1 MPLSRLFIKII
12 ISFLQRKVN
21 VLYSNSVL
29 EYDKRVTVLHSG
41 VVILYATAGGCRRPH
56 IARTC
61 LKLRYTLR
69 GGLVIVYIHN

>member
-41 VVILYATAGGCRRPH
+41 VVILYATRGRQAARARCRFV
-56 IARTC
+56 C
-61 LKLRYTLR
+61 
-69 GGLVIVYIHN
+69 V

>member
-41 VVILYATAGGCRRPH
+41 VVILYATASGFA
-56 IARTC
+56 ARILPFSYEKCDSVT
-61 LKLRYTLR
+61 
-69 GGLVIVYIHN
+69 

>member
-41 VVILYATAGGCRRPH
+41 VGNTIRHARAASRPLTLPFWLRLQNSRL
-56 IARTC
+56 IAFDC
-61 LKLRYTLR
+61 ALS
-69 GGLVIVYIHN
+69 